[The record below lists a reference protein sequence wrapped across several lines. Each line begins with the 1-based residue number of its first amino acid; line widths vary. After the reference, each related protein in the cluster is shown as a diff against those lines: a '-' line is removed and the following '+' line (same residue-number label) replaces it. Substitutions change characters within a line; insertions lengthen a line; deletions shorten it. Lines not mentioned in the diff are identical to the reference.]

1 MDMPMRRVTHTTRT
15 LMNPD
20 MLTRRRVTVT
30 TATTGTGITTA
41 GIGHVSTVPTIS
53 RLTRSVKLGRGREG
67 EGSLFGA
74 ASLSLQMGRGPL
86 HPSQSIERAL
96 KNEHGGVLI
105 DHGCTSFA
113 ADVGIDQLA
122 LYRCG

>member
-1 MDMPMRRVTHTTRT
+1 MSLIRVTHVTRT
-15 LMNPD
+15 LMSPD
-20 MLTRRRVTVT
+20 MTTGRRVTVT
-30 TATTGTGITTA
+30 TATTGTGISTA

-74 ASLSLQMGRGPL
+74 ASLSLQMGRPL

-113 ADVGIDQLA
+113 ADI
-122 LYRCG
+122 

>member
-1 MDMPMRRVTHTTRT
+1 MDTTAIQAMDMPMRRITHTTRT
-15 LMNPD
+15 LMDPD
-20 MLTRRRVTVT
+20 MPTWRQVTVT

-53 RLTRSVKLGRGREG
+53 RLTRSVKLGRGLEG

-74 ASLSLQMGRGPL
+74 ASLSLQMGRPL

-96 KNEHGGVLI
+96 KNEHG
-105 DHGCTSFA
+105 A
-113 ADVGIDQLA
+113 
-122 LYRCG
+122 